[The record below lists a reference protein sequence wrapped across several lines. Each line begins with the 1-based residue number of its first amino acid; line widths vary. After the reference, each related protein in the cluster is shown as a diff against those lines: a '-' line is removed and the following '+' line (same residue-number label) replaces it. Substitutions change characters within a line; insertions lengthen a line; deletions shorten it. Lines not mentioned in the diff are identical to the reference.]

1 MKKILF
7 AFFLCCFSIT
17 LFAQTQPDCGAI
29 DCPGRCG
36 RFVDQ
41 NGDGFCDH
49 GRLSAPAATPKA
61 PAEAAPAEEK
71 SANPATKEQTK
82 PAASTPKVKAVEK
95 QEAPSEEVQPEIS
108 LNSEPETIEEEDVEE
123 EAPAKAKKPYDLIL
137 ISIITL
143 GLYTLTF
150 ILVKADKM
158 KKATHRKIWNI
169 MLLITALVSCL
180 LGFFLVIQINYGL
193 KMDWLWTVKLYHV
206 QFGISM
212 TIIAVIHIFW
222 HINYWKSYFKKQ

>member
-49 GRLSAPAATPKA
+49 GRLSAPATTPKA
-61 PAEAAPAEEK
+61 PAEATPAEEK

-95 QEAPSEEVQPEIS
+95 QKAPSEEVQPEIS
-108 LNSEPETIEEEDVEE
+108 FNSEPETIEEEDVEE

-143 GLYTLTF
+143 GLYALTF
-150 ILVKADKM
+150 ILVKANKM

-193 KMDWLWTVKLYHV
+193 KMDWLWTIKLYHV

-222 HINYWKSYFKKQ
+222 HINYWKSYFKKK